1 MRRNR
6 RFRLAPAATVGI
18 AIATAG
24 LAVMLS
30 LTEASAFSRTH
41 AAASAGAGAS
51 VTAPTVVAAAPALIV
66 NRVPADQPTPAP
78 APTPNLTPTATPRA
92 APSAA
97 QLGADLQ
104 GLASQSGAQ
113 VSVTL
118 IELGPGAGPVTWS
131 LNGGGQFTAAS
142 TYKLPLLMAEAQGIA
157 AGSLKAAD
165 VVCYQALDWEDGWYE
180 DYVDGSC
187 YQRQVLATRVGQYS
201 DNTAAHILVRELGG
215 ADALNAY
222 ARAHGAHASSFYEPN
237 TTTSADLAALW
248 ADEAAGRAGGPAA
261 QSWLYPLLTQ
271 TNYECGIPDGS
282 APNAVVVHKV
292 GFING
297 VVNDAALVRS
307 GATASYILVV
317 CTDGPG
323 GESGYALISSI
334 AARVAT
340 YEASR

>member
-6 RFRLAPAATVGI
+6 QFRLAPVATVGI

-24 LAVMLS
+24 LAAMLS
-30 LTEASAFSRTH
+30 LTEASAFTRNH
-41 AAASAGAGAS
+41 AAAGAS
-51 VTAPTVVAAAPALIV
+51 ATTPTVVAAAPALIV
-66 NRVPADQPTPAP
+66 NRVTADPPTPAP
-78 APTPNLTPTATPRA
+78 AAPATPTQAPRP

-97 QLGADLQ
+97 QLGADIQ

-118 IELGPGAGPVTWS
+118 IQLGPGAGPMTWS

-157 AGSLKAAD
+157 AGSLKPAD

-237 TTTSADLAALW
+237 TTNSADLAALW
-248 ADEAAGRAGGPAA
+248 ADEAAGRAGGAVA

-271 TNYECGIPDGS
+271 TNYERGIPDGS
-282 APNAVVVHKV
+282 APSAVVVHKV

-307 GATASYILVV
+307 GATAPYILVV